1 MQSSESSSPADAWVA
16 APTVPL
22 SLPQHPLKRRIK
34 LLIGNALAAL
44 MPQRLA
50 RLHAEKRYAGLGAI
64 DQWMLSATAYSAL
77 QRGNQE
83 LSSQILQGFWQSQQ
97 AAEWM
102 QGNARYREL
111 FLPHHSAIVAPL
123 MAASRAEGCTQLIE
137 IGCGRGDV
145 LRHMAAAMPELASL
159 SGLDLNPRLL
169 GEAARHTADAR
180 IRFTAGDARS
190 LIRSQLAP
198 GTVVLTCGGVYEYWS
213 RAKLLEDFR
222 FMASQPRIVVALVEP
237 IGSDHDLART
247 AASQPYGLEAS
258 LSHNYA
264 ALLHEAGF
272 SIAYAENL
280 FTGPQ
285 RWQLMVATLPG

>member
-1 MQSSESSSPADAWVA
+1 MQSSESGSPADAWVA

-64 DQWMLSATAYSAL
+64 DQWMLSATAYTAL

-111 FLPHHSAIVAPL
+111 FLPHTRPSSHRSWRRVVLKAAPNSSKSAAGVAMCCATWRQP
-123 MAASRAEGCTQLIE
+123 C
-137 IGCGRGDV
+137 
-145 LRHMAAAMPELASL
+145 
-159 SGLDLNPRLL
+159 
-169 GEAARHTADAR
+169 
-180 IRFTAGDARS
+180 RS
-190 LIRSQLAP
+190 L
-198 GTVVLTCGGVYEYWS
+198 
-213 RAKLLEDFR
+213 RA
-222 FMASQPRIVVALVEP
+222 
-237 IGSDHDLART
+237 
-247 AASQPYGLEAS
+247 
-258 LSHNYA
+258 
-264 ALLHEAGF
+264 
-272 SIAYAENL
+272 
-280 FTGPQ
+280 
-285 RWQLMVATLPG
+285 